1 MKLWGAVFGG
11 LFGWAMTKFES
22 YGLVLGGLL
31 GLVAGLWAENAVRR
45 LARDTLKQIVDA
57 ELKDYIAR
65 QIAAELDARGTAAAP
80 SVPDGPAASV
90 PPVRAAARRA
100 NPAPAF
106 SQPLP
111 EAAAAPPADAP
122 ADTSRRLTPLEPN
135 LAERAL
141 AAVRGWLFGGNTIVR
156 VGLVILFVGL
166 SFLARYAANAGLFPI
181 ELRLAMVGAVGAVL
195 LAVGFNR
202 RVQRPDFGL
211 ALQGAGVG
219 VLYLTVFA
227 AARVF
232 EVMPPLA
239 AFALMIVIAAL
250 GCALALLQDSKLMAL
265 AAFAGGFAVPV
276 LLGGESRTPLPL
288 FAYGTVLNL
297 AILYIARWKS
307 WRELNLLG
315 FFATFAI
322 AAAWGAARYAPEHF
336 WICQAFLA
344 ATVTIYLLTALLY
357 AHNTPGRFGL
367 AADSTLLFGTAIAG
381 FGLQTQMVE
390 HIPYAQAWAALGFG
404 ALYVL
409 LAAWVWRTPRP
420 ETRLLGECLIA
431 IAVGFITLA
440 IPLALEVRWAGAAWA
455 LEGAGAFWV
464 GMRQARWMPRAFGL
478 ALVGVAALIALATI
492 EPNISALPLLNT
504 GFIGAL
510 LIAAPLLALAWWL
523 RRPLPHS
530 GSRWAESY
538 APLEAQ
544 LERPVFLA
552 GFLFAGL
559 ALVQEVSRL
568 LPAVATDLG
577 PSPVFPAA
585 VQQLL
590 ATLAVVAAMWLSL
603 QAARRYDWSVAGW
616 PALLSLPLLAITL
629 LIQAAAGHHVFDWPD
644 VLPWLVAL
652 GLHGHILQTGDTM
665 AALKPGG
672 RRADVQGWLHSGTVW
687 LLTGVLANTLFLG
700 IDRAGLWDTSWAGV
714 AFLVAATLVLLA
726 LTLVGD
732 TVRSG
737 KALAQRWPIAGRST
751 AYAWLAAVPLAVLV
765 YGGAMVTA
773 VVAQGITAPLPYIP
787 LVNPV
792 DLSVLLALATLAMWH
807 RMASA
812 IAPAPEGADMLRG
825 RLAPVLAALLGF
837 AAVNAIWLR
846 TAHHWLGVDWS
857 GPALAASAEVQTGIS
872 ILWTLLAMALM
883 VFAQRQALRVLW
895 LVGAALL
902 ALVVAKLLLVDMSSA
917 EGWQRIVTFIA
928 VGILMLVIGYF
939 VPLPPR
945 RGGEAA
951 EAGR

>member
-1 MKLWGAVFGG
+1 
-11 LFGWAMTKFES
+11 
-22 YGLVLGGLL
+22 
-31 GLVAGLWAENAVRR
+31 
-45 LARDTLKQIVDA
+45 
-57 ELKDYIAR
+57 
-65 QIAAELDARGTAAAP
+65 
-80 SVPDGPAASV
+80 
-90 PPVRAAARRA
+90 
-100 NPAPAF
+100 
-106 SQPLP
+106 
-111 EAAAAPPADAP
+111 AP

-409 LAAWVWRTPRP
+409 LAAWVWRKPRP

-492 EPNISALPLLNT
+492 EPNISALPLLN
-504 GFIGAL
+504 
-510 LIAAPLLALAWWL
+510 
-523 RRPLPHS
+523 
-530 GSRWAESY
+530 
-538 APLEAQ
+538 
-544 LERPVFLA
+544 
-552 GFLFAGL
+552 
-559 ALVQEVSRL
+559 
-568 LPAVATDLG
+568 
-577 PSPVFPAA
+577 
-585 VQQLL
+585 
-590 ATLAVVAAMWLSL
+590 
-603 QAARRYDWSVAGW
+603 
-616 PALLSLPLLAITL
+616 
-629 LIQAAAGHHVFDWPD
+629 
-644 VLPWLVAL
+644 
-652 GLHGHILQTGDTM
+652 
-665 AALKPGG
+665 
-672 RRADVQGWLHSGTVW
+672 
-687 LLTGVLANTLFLG
+687 
-700 IDRAGLWDTSWAGV
+700 
-714 AFLVAATLVLLA
+714 
-726 LTLVGD
+726 
-732 TVRSG
+732 
-737 KALAQRWPIAGRST
+737 
-751 AYAWLAAVPLAVLV
+751 
-765 YGGAMVTA
+765 
-773 VVAQGITAPLPYIP
+773 
-787 LVNPV
+787 
-792 DLSVLLALATLAMWH
+792 
-807 RMASA
+807 
-812 IAPAPEGADMLRG
+812 
-825 RLAPVLAALLGF
+825 
-837 AAVNAIWLR
+837 
-846 TAHHWLGVDWS
+846 
-857 GPALAASAEVQTGIS
+857 
-872 ILWTLLAMALM
+872 
-883 VFAQRQALRVLW
+883 
-895 LVGAALL
+895 
-902 ALVVAKLLLVDMSSA
+902 
-917 EGWQRIVTFIA
+917 
-928 VGILMLVIGYF
+928 
-939 VPLPPR
+939 
-945 RGGEAA
+945 
-951 EAGR
+951 